1 MYTEL
6 GFPQGST
13 LSPTMYSLLANK
25 LLCDLNKLTA
35 FNGLVHQFKEKD
47 EDDYDEEDDPNK
59 SWAAKMVDSHTFQ
72 NIMALSLACFSF
84 GNLKTSHLPWTSL
97 I

>member
-1 MYTEL
+1 MKYYKFPPNLIKAVQSLWKGTKVEVDGETVYTEL

-35 FNGLVHQFKEKD
+35 FNGLVHQFK
-47 EDDYDEEDDPNK
+47 
-59 SWAAKMVDSHTFQ
+59 
-72 NIMALSLACFSF
+72 
-84 GNLKTSHLPWTSL
+84 
-97 I
+97 